1 MFVFIVTGLFFL
13 ALLLSLVAQVY
24 VTYTFDKWG
33 VLDNEAK
40 LTGNRVAEHI
50 IQQAG
55 LTAQLES
62 SSGLSGDHYD
72 PRSHTVHLTE
82 KIANKPSIAAMAV
95 AAHELGH
102 AQQHEVDS
110 QMIQLRNFLVPAVQV
125 GPSISYALV
134 TAGLFFHMF
143 RLVWL
148 GVIAFGS
155 VVVFMF
161 LTLPIEVDA
170 SRRGML
176 LLRESGLMTNTSD
189 EKGVQQVLTAAAL
202 TYIAASILSLSQ
214 LLRYISLARR

>member
-1 MFVFIVTGLFFL
+1 MFIFIVSLIFIL

-24 VTYTFDKWG
+24 VTYAFDKWG
-33 VLDNEAK
+33 GLDNEAK
-40 LTGNRVAEHI
+40 LTGNRVAKQI

-55 LTAQLES
+55 LTAQIES
-62 SSGLSGDHYD
+62 SSSLSGDHYD
-72 PRSHTVHLTE
+72 PRSHTVHLTK
-82 KIANKPSIAAMAV
+82 KIADKPSIAAMAV

-102 AQQHEVDS
+102 AQQHEVNS
-110 QMIQLRNFLVPAVQV
+110 QMIQWRNVLVPAVQV

-134 TAGLFFHMF
+134 TAGLFLRMF

-148 GVIAFGS
+148 GAIAFGG

-176 LLRESGLMTNTSD
+176 LLRESGLMTNTRD
-189 EKGVQQVLTAAAL
+189 TKGVQQVLTAAAL
-202 TYIAASILSLSQ
+202 TYVAASILSLSQ